1 MLLSLVMLITST
13 IGTTYCY
20 IVTKTDPITN
30 VFVPDTVGVS
40 GLVISKTVEHP
51 LGDDYAIP
59 DNIHF
64 DFYVELGSYYAGAKL
79 NTTAG
84 EMTADA
90 SGTLSVTIKPGATFG
105 IEVLKK
111 ERS

>member
-1 MLLSLVMLITST
+1 MRIGIITRRIAMLLSLVMLITST

-40 GLVISKTVEHP
+40 GLAISKTVEHP

-64 DFYVELGSYYAGAKL
+64 DFNVELGAYYAGAKL

-90 SGTLSVTIKPGATFG
+90 SGTLSVTF
-105 IEVLKK
+105 
-111 ERS
+111 

>member
-40 GLVISKTVEHP
+40 GLAISKTVEHP
-51 LGDDYAIP
+51 LGDD
-59 DNIHF
+59 
-64 DFYVELGSYYAGAKL
+64 
-79 NTTAG
+79 
-84 EMTADA
+84 
-90 SGTLSVTIKPGATFG
+90 
-105 IEVLKK
+105 
-111 ERS
+111 